1 MNNFV
6 HVFKFLTVMFD
17 CSYRSKLIRIAP
29 LYYRNEMPTKTRHKL
44 SCKVWIEQGGKP
56 LLGKGGADI
65 LEQIERHGSISKA
78 AVDLGMSYRYV
89 WNYLRKIE
97 RALGET
103 VVEAYRGGKRGG
115 GGARLT
121 ALGESL
127 LAEYRRAECYLGEM
141 LGDVDG
147 WEAVGLKISAR
158 NRLKGKV
165 VAVEKEVVT
174 AKVKVQIVVPA
185 LVTALISR
193 EAVEDLNVKVGDEVE
208 AVIKATEVMIAK

>member
-1 MNNFV
+1 
-6 HVFKFLTVMFD
+6 
-17 CSYRSKLIRIAP
+17 
-29 LYYRNEMPTKTRHKL
+29 MPTKTRHKL
-44 SCKVWIEQGGKP
+44 SCKVWIEHRGKP
-56 LLGKGGADI
+56 ILGKGGADI

-97 RALGET
+97 RALGEP

-127 LAEYRRAECYLGEM
+127 LAEYRRVERYLDEV

-165 VAVEKEVVT
+165 IGVEKEAVT
-174 AKVKVQIVVPA
+174 AKVKVQIVVPVV
-185 LVTALISR
+185 VTALISR
-193 EAVEDLNVKVGDEVE
+193 EAVEDLDVRVGDEVE
-208 AVIKATEVMIAK
+208 AVVKATEVMIAK